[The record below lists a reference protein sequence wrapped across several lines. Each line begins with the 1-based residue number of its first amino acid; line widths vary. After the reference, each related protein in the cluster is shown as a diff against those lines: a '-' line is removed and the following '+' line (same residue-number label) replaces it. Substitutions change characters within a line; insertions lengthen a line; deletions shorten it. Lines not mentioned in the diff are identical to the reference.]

1 MHGWYSKK
9 QLYVLKCLNDSKPKE
24 ERTHPIKRYNTPT
37 GEIVK
42 VTMVSQ
48 TLDHQATFDD
58 IKYIGEVTEYIN
70 YGHS

>member
-1 MHGWYSKK
+1 MYGWYSGK

-24 ERTHPIKRYNTPT
+24 DRIKPIKRYKTPT

-48 TLDHQATFDD
+48 TIDHRATFDD
-58 IKYIGEVTEYIN
+58 IKYVGEVVEYV
-70 YGHS
+70 S